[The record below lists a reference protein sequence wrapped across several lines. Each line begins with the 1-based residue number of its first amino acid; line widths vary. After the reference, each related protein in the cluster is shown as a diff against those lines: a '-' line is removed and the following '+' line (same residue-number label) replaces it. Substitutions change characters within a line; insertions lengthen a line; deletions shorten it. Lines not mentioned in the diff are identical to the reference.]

1 MADRISLD
9 AHEIALVG
17 TSIRSLEP
25 VPAVG
30 TWEVTGHVSCSGDGQ
45 LKALTPGE
53 LAPLCP
59 LCAAEVRWTL
69 SHPAP
74 AVVADQG
81 ADQLP

>member
-17 TSIRSLEP
+17 ATIRSLEP

-53 LAPLCP
+53 PAPLCP

-81 ADQLP
+81 ADRLP

>member
-9 AHEIALVG
+9 AHEIAPVG
-17 TSIRSLEP
+17 TGIRSLEA
-25 VPAVG
+25 VPGVG

-53 LAPLCP
+53 SAPLCP
-59 LCAAEVRWTL
+59 VCTAEVRWTL
-69 SHPAP
+69 AHPAP

-81 ADQLP
+81 ADRLP